1 MVRGRSGRAGAIFI
15 RDAERKSQT
24 PHDVVRKPFDLT
36 PAETV
41 LALAISK
48 NTARP
53 YLRAIFSKTGITR
66 QATLVRMS
74 LNSGLSLG

>member
-1 MVRGRSGRAGAIFI
+1 M
-15 RDAERKSQT
+15 
-24 PHDVVRKPFDLT
+24 RKPFDLT

-48 NTARP
+48 NAARP

>member
-1 MVRGRSGRAGAIFI
+1 M
-15 RDAERKSQT
+15 
-24 PHDVVRKPFDLT
+24 RKPFDLT

-53 YLRAIFSKTGITR
+53 VPACDLFEDGHHAAGNAGADVVEQRAVAGV
-66 QATLVRMS
+66 TLTMAAVPRPACLKHVACS
-74 LNSGLSLG
+74 FRVAP